1 MIVFFFFFLSFISYL
16 DEAYFQILFSEPHRS
31 PVTLL
36 GSQSFFINSS
46 PFKILIYSKIA
57 LKYLSSATKGKITLK
72 KKCAYKGKSVLMKSP
87 TTWGLT
93 SSQTLS
99 SYVTSGQGLSSLGL
113 VFSSVTLERQYSL
126 PSCKVILMTKSL
138 SLENPCQIL
147 LKPTSPRRNVSYSML
162 LDVLHKQSSY

>member
-1 MIVFFFFFLSFISYL
+1 
-16 DEAYFQILFSEPHRS
+16 
-31 PVTLL
+31 
-36 GSQSFFINSS
+36 
-46 PFKILIYSKIA
+46 
-57 LKYLSSATKGKITLK
+57 
-72 KKCAYKGKSVLMKSP
+72 MKSP

-138 SLENPCQIL
+138 SLENPRQIL